1 MTQTTQTGTVPT
13 AAAPSGAAGI
23 RQKRVLKL
31 RGSGRLA
38 SNRGKGPNRRA
49 SEQRHENAVGWGM
62 LAPACILLLL
72 FIGIPVLL
80 AFALSFT
87 NARTISPNPTRFI
100 GFENFTRLF
109 SDPTFWYALRNV
121 AVFAVVV
128 VPVQAGLGLF
138 LAVLINKQVRS
149 SVFFRTVYFLPVV
162 TSMVVV
168 SLLWMFIYQND
179 GMLNQVLSKLT
190 FGHWQAVDWLND
202 PRTAMGA
209 IIVMSIWQAVGQHML
224 IWLSGLQ
231 TISGELY
238 EAAELDGCSPWEQFK
253 NVTWPCLRSTRN
265 MILITITI
273 AAMSLFTQINV
284 MTQGGPRD
292 ATTTVVFEAVRSGF
306 QQQEMGYAS
315 AITLVFFLII
325 MAVTAVQRRMTRD
338 K

>member
-1 MTQTTQTGTVPT
+1 MTTATSTATTRGTSGTGVGADKTGTPGTSAGKTGTVATRRKST
-13 AAAPSGAAGI
+13 A
-23 RQKRVLKL
+23 
-31 RGSGRLA
+31 
-38 SNRGKGPNRRA
+38 
-49 SEQRHENAVGWGM
+49 EQRHENAVGWAM
-62 LAPACILLLL
+62 LLPASILLLL
-72 FIGIPVLL
+72 FIGIPVIL
-80 AFALSFT
+80 AFGLAFT

-100 GFENFTRLF
+100 GIDNFTRLF

-128 VPVQAGLGLF
+128 VPVQAGLGLL

-179 GMLNQVLSKLT
+179 GMLNQVMAKLT
-190 FGHWQAVDWLND
+190 FGHI
-202 PRTAMGA
+202 P
-209 IIVMSIWQAVGQHML
+209 
-224 IWLSGLQ
+224 
-231 TISGELY
+231 GELY
-238 EAAELDGCSPWEQFK
+238 EAAELDGCNAWEQFK

-315 AITLVFFLII
+315 AITLVFFCII
-325 MAVTAVQRRMTRD
+325 MVITGIQRYLTRE

>member
-1 MTQTTQTGTVPT
+1 MTTASRLGSPATKPAAKT
-13 AAAPSGAAGI
+13 AAI
-23 RQKRVLKL
+23 ERKTDDER
-31 RGSGRLA
+31 
-38 SNRGKGPNRRA
+38 
-49 SEQRHENAVGWGM
+49 RHENSVGWGM
-62 LAPACILLLL
+62 LLPACLLLLL
-72 FIGIPVLL
+72 FIGIPVLIAFGL
-80 AFALSFT
+80 AFT
-87 NARTISPNPTRFI
+87 NARTISPNPTRLI
-100 GFENFTRLF
+100 GFSNFTRLF
-109 SDPTFWYALRNV
+109 SDPTFWFALRNV
-121 AVFAVVV
+121 AVFALVV

-149 SVFFRTVYFLPVV
+149 SVFFRTIYFLPVI

-179 GMLNQVLSKLT
+179 GMLNQVLGKIT
-190 FGHWQAVDWLND
+190 FGHWQAVDWLNN
-202 PRTAMGA
+202 PRTAMAA

-231 TISGELY
+231 TFPGELY
-238 EAAELDGCSPWEQFK
+238 EAAELDGCSTWQQFK

-273 AAMSLFTQINV
+273 AALSLFTQINV

-292 ATTTVVFEAVRSGF
+292 TTTTVVFEAVRSGF

-325 MAVTAVQRRMTRD
+325 MLITGIQRRLIRD
-338 K
+338 R

>member
-1 MTQTTQTGTVPT
+1 MSNARSIATTDSRDDGATR
-13 AAAPSGAAGI
+13 PSHANAERRYENRAGW
-23 RQKRVLKL
+23 
-31 RGSGRLA
+31 A
-38 SNRGKGPNRRA
+38 
-49 SEQRHENAVGWGM
+49 M

-80 AFALSFT
+80 AFGLAFT
-87 NARTISPNPTRFI
+87 NARTISPNPARFI
-100 GFENFTRLF
+100 GFDNFTRMF

-128 VPVQAGLGLF
+128 VPVQAGLGLL

-179 GMLNQVLSKLT
+179 GMLNQVLAKLT
-190 FGHWQAVDWLND
+190 FGHWQSVDWLND

-231 TISGELY
+231 TIPGELY
-238 EAAELDGCSPWEQFK
+238 EAAQIDGCSPWQQFAS
-253 NVTWPCLRSTRN
+253 VTWPGLRSTRN

-325 MAVTAVQRRMTRD
+325 LIITSIQRRLTRER
-338 K
+338 

>member
-1 MTQTTQTGTVPT
+1 M
-13 AAAPSGAAGI
+13 I
-23 RQKRVLKL
+23 
-31 RGSGRLA
+31 
-38 SNRGKGPNRRA
+38 
-49 SEQRHENAVGWGM
+49 
-62 LAPACILLLL
+62 
-72 FIGIPVLL
+72 L
-80 AFALSFT
+80 AFGLAFT

-100 GFENFTRLF
+100 GIDNFTRLF

-128 VPVQAGLGLF
+128 VPVQAGLGLL

-179 GMLNQVLSKLT
+179 GMLNQVMAKLT

-231 TISGELY
+231 TIPGELY
-238 EAAELDGCSPWEQFK
+238 EAAELDGCNAWEQFK

-315 AITLVFFLII
+315 AITLVFFCII
-325 MAVTAVQRRMTRD
+325 MVITGIQRYLTRE